1 MRLMIDSRNEKELT
15 EWLRRQSP
23 RANIVFAA
31 RAALRVLPKLAYDQ
45 TGSSLDKSGQ
55 VWPQKVDSE
64 VVLMAFRAVAV
75 ALTTAEFWKHRKSL
89 TKFADL
95 AADEALGMEEL
106 VGTNPYG
113 TAMTNMVLEVA
124 AQAAEAVVRDDSFKI
139 AKAFQVGN
147 KIAKPEVIERDD
159 LGKVDYPADVVAFG
173 KDPDA
178 YANAAQADIE
188 VITSWGPRQVAGNSI
203 WPNGQPIWSYDAWF
217 LLKKDLLKLNQDWRV
232 WIDWYEA
239 RLHGR
244 KERSEEV
251 ELAFVNIAD
260 EVWRRGSKAI
270 NAEIARKIDALSK
283 SQLTTK
289 QNEAPVLRPPKI
301 PAGKPAAVQPVWKDW
316 QLNLPDSSARSNL
329 RKQALKAALSTL
341 RSELRAIAR
350 DAGGEANIDKRV
362 VRFFETAA
370 DRVPK
375 KEPRQF
381 ETFRLGH
388 LQEFVVAYGKT
399 VSAEWPDYLAHRY
412 HALSIHF
419 DRTLQQFPDWREFK
433 RNAEI
438 QSISEEQISHL
449 PALTSAVASALREK
463 DAALYVNAAVA
474 GALGGLSTL
483 LSSDNHQLGISEQ
496 NAAKEASVA
505 VDVIE
510 SLNNTLKKIAEMA
523 LQGPVARGVSD
534 TARKAGRGY
543 IDEFQ
548 KGVVQEAKRQGKKDG
563 AATVRWARRFIVG
576 GGITIGGLIS
586 GPSLINWLAAT
597 FPIQFGWLESVAI
610 FVRSILN

>member
-1 MRLMIDSRNEKELT
+1 MIDSRNEKELT